1 MAGAASDQPNMRKAH
16 PPTIRFSP
24 LHRQTLYA
32 VFALLWSS
40 GALWLVFH
48 YFLRTPGDFGD
59 QAHPLEI
66 WWLRLHGLIVF
77 AMLVAIGSVLPVH
90 ARLGW
95 QLRRNRHS
103 GLAMKIIFLW
113 LAATGYALYYF
124 ASDDNRDWLAPL
136 HWAAGLSLP
145 LMIAFHVQRGRRR
158 PSATPD

>member
-1 MAGAASDQPNMRKAH
+1 MRKAH

-66 WWLRLHGLIVF
+66 WWQRLHGLIVF